1 MTLLKSSNTKK
12 NILIINNEI
21 IDDTLTC
28 RILKIIKNRKK
39 IGLDMR
45 NVQTIK
51 SKKFIASLLENKF
64 KLFNLKSEILTYL
77 SIILKDGYL
86 KSYVNEN
93 DFTKNKRELIKRR
106 FLVA

>member
-1 MTLLKSSNTKK
+1 MTLLKSSNTNK
-12 NILIINNEI
+12 NILIINSEI
-21 IDDTLTC
+21 IDDALTC

-39 IGLDMR
+39 IGLDMK

-51 SKKFIASLLENKF
+51 SKKFIISLLENKF
-64 KLFNLKSEILTYL
+64 KLFNLKNEILTYL

-86 KSYVNEN
+86 KSYINKN
-93 DFTKNKRELIKRR
+93 DFIKNKRELIKRR

>member
-1 MTLLKSSNTKK
+1 MILLKSSNTNK
-12 NILIINNEI
+12 NILIINSEI
-21 IDDTLTC
+21 IDDALTC

-39 IGLDMR
+39 IGLDMK

-51 SKKFIASLLENKF
+51 SKKFIISLLENKF
-64 KLFNLKSEILTYL
+64 KLFNLKNEILTYL

-86 KSYVNEN
+86 KSYINKN
-93 DFTKNKRELIKRR
+93 DFIKNKRELIKRR